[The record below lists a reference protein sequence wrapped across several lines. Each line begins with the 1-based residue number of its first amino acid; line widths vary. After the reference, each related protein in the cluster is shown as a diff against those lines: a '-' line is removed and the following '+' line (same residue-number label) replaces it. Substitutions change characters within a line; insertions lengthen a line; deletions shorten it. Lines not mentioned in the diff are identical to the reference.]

1 MDSKSCIVAMLVLV
15 GGMLHAVEFTIDR
28 MPVSQ
33 FVDTEVS
40 TNMAIGVAD
49 INYADLDFTFD
60 GTPTNNLEIA
70 FGTDVNQ
77 NGVLEA
83 EEIETRFGWMNGM
96 YFVENVRTW
105 ERVESERTALPQSLS
120 INIHLDIGTSS
131 QKVRRVTVS
140 GASASAFG
148 GLVSG
153 LPPEWM
159 WKREWNLMR
168 VTRRGVE
175 APSDWLHYKASNYGF
190 SIMLR

>member
-1 MDSKSCIVAMLVLV
+1 MDSKSCIVAMLAVAV
-15 GGMLHAVEFTIDR
+15 GMLHAVEFTIDR

-40 TNMAIGVAD
+40 TNIAIGVAD

-83 EEIETRFGWMNGM
+83 EEIETRFGWMNGT

-131 QKVRRVTVS
+131 QKVRRVTIS

-148 GLVSG
+148 ALVSN
-153 LPPEWM
+153 LPPAWM
-159 WKREWNLMR
+159 WKREWDLMR

>member
-33 FVDTEVS
+33 FVDMEVS

-96 YFVENVRTW
+96 YFVENVGTW

-140 GASASAFG
+140 GSNASAFG
-148 GLVSG
+148 GLVSD
-153 LPPEWM
+153 LPPAWM
-159 WKREWNLMR
+159 WNREWNLMR
-168 VTRRGVE
+168 VTRRGGE
-175 APSDWLHYKASNYGF
+175 PPSDWLHYKASNYGF